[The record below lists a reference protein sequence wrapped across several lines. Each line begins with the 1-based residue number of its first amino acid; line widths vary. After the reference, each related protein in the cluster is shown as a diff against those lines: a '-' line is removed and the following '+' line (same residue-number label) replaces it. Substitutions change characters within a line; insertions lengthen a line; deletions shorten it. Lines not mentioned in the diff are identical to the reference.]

1 MVVFL
6 RLIEGFNIFR
16 KGIDNWFSVALFQ
29 FIFKKD
35 CVCKIKNIGS
45 VKLKGGKNYLDNS
58 LFRALVFSNS
68 KDLSK
73 DQYALLKTYL
83 PQLENDVITII
94 NYEDKREFKFLNN
107 EMSLIFESFLY
118 GDYINIPYSDD
129 GKKSIIDIG
138 ANVADTAIYFANKGY
153 EVVAFEPLP
162 HIYNIAQKNIDLN
175 PQIKNNITFVNKACS
190 CKNGFTTIN
199 FNENDSGGA
208 SEFSKANRQVEVETI
223 TIENALKEYDI
234 KPNIL
239 KIDCEGCEVNIIK
252 HSDLSMFNQIIME
265 YHTSITGVDVNILIN
280 ILKEQG
286 FNIKDQVKFKNKN
299 MGIIYL
305 GK

>member
-1 MVVFL
+1 MGCI
-6 RLIEGFNIFR
+6 RGLIDGFNIFR
-16 KGIDNWFSVALFQ
+16 KGVDNWFSVALFQ

-73 DQYALLKTYL
+73 EQYDILKTYL

-94 NYEDKREFKFLNN
+94 NYEDKREFKFLNK
-107 EMSLIFESFLY
+107 EMSLIFESFLF
-118 GDYINIPYSDD
+118 GDYLDIAYSRE
-129 GKKSIIDIG
+129 GASLIDIG

-153 EVVAFEPLP
+153 EVFAFEPLP
-162 HIYNIAQKNIDLN
+162 HICDIAQKNIDLN
-175 PQIKNNITFVNKACS
+175 PQIKDNITFVNKACS
-190 CKNGFTTIN
+190 CKNGFITIN
-199 FNENDSGGA
+199 FNENDTAGA

-265 YHTSITGVDVNILIN
+265 YHTSVTGVDVNILIN

-286 FNIKDQVKFKNKN
+286 FKVKDQVKFKNKK
-299 MGIIYL
+299 MGIVHL
-305 GK
+305 EK

>member
-1 MVVFL
+1 MGGI
-6 RLIEGFNIFR
+6 RGLIDGFNIFR
-16 KGIDNWFSVALFQ
+16 KGVDNWFSVALFQ

-153 EVVAFEPLP
+153 EVFAFEPLP
-162 HIYNIAQKNIDLN
+162 HICDIAQKNIDLN
-175 PQIKNNITFVNKACS
+175 PQIKDNITFVNKACS
-190 CKNGFTTIN
+190 CKNGFITIN
-199 FNENDSGGA
+199 FNENDTAGA

-265 YHTSITGVDVNILIN
+265 YHTSVTGVDVKILIN

-286 FNIKDQVKFKNKN
+286 FKVKDQVKFKNKK
-299 MGIIYL
+299 MGIVHL
-305 GK
+305 EK

>member
-1 MVVFL
+1 MGCI
-6 RLIEGFNIFR
+6 RGLIDGFNIFR
-16 KGIDNWFSVALFQ
+16 KGVDNWFSVALFQ

-73 DQYALLKTYL
+73 EQYDILKTYL

-94 NYEDKREFKFLNN
+94 NYEDKREFKFLNK